1 MELEQF
7 LHDQENSR
15 NKHLKTGSRYK
26 QNNNIRQYLA
36 SVILQKFE
44 WNYWVTFTFGF
55 RPHLDEVEDVLY
67 KLWNRV
73 DHRILKHT
81 KTKSLMTPDE
91 RSVWIL
97 FPEIGS
103 QGLHYH
109 GFLKLNSKPNITG
122 KGYSNEWDWM
132 RSALRQNLDKLS
144 PSITTLRGNEKLDFK
159 LYNRS
164 YRNLDN
170 VKMIIYSM
178 KQYGKNDFDRFNSTI
193 ISPDDWKPI
202 LPIYQR
208 RTPNKIDELPL
219 RPNKWLETSLSQY
232 LDIE

>member
-1 MELEQF
+1 
-7 LHDQENSR
+7 
-15 NKHLKTGSRYK
+15 
-26 QNNNIRQYLA
+26 
-36 SVILQKFE
+36 
-44 WNYWVTFTFGF
+44 
-55 RPHLDEVEDVLY
+55 
-67 KLWNRV
+67 
-73 DHRILKHT
+73 
-81 KTKSLMTPDE
+81 MTPDE

-144 PSITTLRGNEKLDFK
+144 SSITTLRGNEKLDFK

-170 VKMIIYSM
+170 
-178 KQYGKNDFDRFNSTI
+178 GKNDFDRFNSTI